1 MTTGRGWPSTLW
13 NWGRLPDGLGSH
25 YAGRSWINGN
35 VGLHARRASRTR
47 MLGCIQL
54 GEIDRQALSL
64 PRVRGIRGCP
74 FVAHGEAVDFDSLT
88 WTTGPL
94 RTGTHMNAHDLA
106 AAHRSVSQRK
116 QTIAQETILQ
126 EGSLQYFT
134 ADAWCWE
141 RKGTG
146 WCTAET
152 TCIVVPH

>member
-35 VGLHARRASRTR
+35 VGLRARRASRTR

-54 GEIDRQALSL
+54 GEIDRQASSL

-106 AAHRSVSQRK
+106 ASHRSVSHRK
-116 QTIAQETILQ
+116 LSHRRL
-126 EGSLQYFT
+126 SLRRVAPSTSRQ
-134 ADAWCWE
+134 DALCWE
-141 RKGTG
+141 RKGT
-146 WCTAET
+146 WWRTAET
-152 TCIVVPH
+152 TCIVVPY